1 MEDFFCSTTSEVC
14 ASIKHLLRV
23 SVNVFSANLC
33 KLLTS
38 NNIALGAG
46 RGAECKGVGK
56 NCREHEASN
65 ILWNLDAVLVV
76 EAIDDGAGAANR
88 DVSKGNWVRSLN
100 GADAVVINNLHDL
113 CLLKTINCLSA
124 LVVVNKNDMLLARVQ
139 KTRTADKTCKG
150 AVLVDNREEAVP

>member
-14 ASIKHLLRV
+14 ASVKHLLRV
-23 SVNVFSANLC
+23 SVNVFSANLR

-46 RGAECKGVGK
+46 RGAECKSVGK
-56 NCREHEASN
+56 NCREHKTSN

-100 GADAVVINNLHDL
+100 GADAVVVNNLHDL
-113 CLLKTINCLSA
+113 GLLKTINCLSA
-124 LVVVNKNDMLLARVQ
+124 LVVVNKNDVLLARIQ
-139 KTRTADKTCKG
+139 KTRTADKTSKS